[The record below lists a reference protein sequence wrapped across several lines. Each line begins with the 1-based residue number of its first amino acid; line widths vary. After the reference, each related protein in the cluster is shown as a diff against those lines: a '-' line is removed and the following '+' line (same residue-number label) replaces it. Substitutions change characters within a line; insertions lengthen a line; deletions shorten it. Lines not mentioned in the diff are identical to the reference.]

1 MTNKELN
8 MAILNKLYE
17 IAEMI
22 WQKMVRNYQG
32 SYRASEIEK
41 NLYKSFFWGEEIRM
55 YQPICVEVDSFRC
68 EFTAG
73 HIFRLV
79 SKFESLAGIG
89 KNAHMFT
96 YQEEDSKERG
106 CVCFQATKEM
116 EELCDFVYKNHDMEA
131 ITSIFIDAERSR
143 LVATDTNKLL
153 AMPVTITQKSGDTR
167 EMLINAKT
175 WKKMCAKMKPGK
187 VYDLV
192 AVKLDNR
199 EEATV
204 IEFDGMT
211 SYEPS
216 PCRFVDWASCFGSI
230 FDGYCVRIG
239 GSWDA
244 IRKMIWSVAVE
255 EYAYLSGKKGEKV
268 ITVKVGENVAT
279 FATDEVLKHSFSL
292 SFDTEHLLSIPQLD
306 ILYLGINEKTLKM
319 AESENGNVYLLCPRN
334 DGDSY
339 IGEKVADGVYD
350 AGEPGKGVK
359 LLQKTCEIT
368 APAVAEKKAALY
380 SEKKKKPVDD
390 SRKFAFDKIGIEP
403 GDIITFIHGGQRV
416 ITIDNNKVVYQGKV
430 YTLSGFCKEFMPDDR
445 RNKANS
451 YRGCAFFAYKGVKLD
466 KMFKEAL
473 KAKAKGEDVKVC
485 KEENACEVITLTT
498 GPSDSTAGQDQ
509 SAVSPSPTL
518 PPYDSRFK
526 PVCGYFALS
535 PTTIPFERD
544 KGVGARKIHYLVGVA
559 AHPMPPPGNEKK
571 FLPLH
576 GERGAPMITQG
587 AALG

>member
-1 MTNKELN
+1 

-41 NLYKSFFWGEEIRM
+41 NLYKSFFWGEEISM

-89 KNAHMFT
+89 KKAHMFT
-96 YQEEDSKERG
+96 YQEENEKERG

-116 EELCDFVYKNHDMEA
+116 VELCDFVYNGKDRGVLL
-131 ITSIFIDAERSR
+131 SIFLDAERSR
-143 LVATDTNKLL
+143 LVATDTHKLL
-153 AMPVTITQKSGDTR
+153 AMPVTITNKSGDTR
-167 EMLINAKT
+167 DMLIDAKT

-204 IEFDGMT
+204 IEFEGLT

-216 PCRFVDWASCFGSI
+216 PCRFVDWASCFGTI
-230 FDGYCVRIG
+230 FDGYCVHIG

-244 IRKMIWSVAVE
+244 IRKMIYSVSSEDYVS
-255 EYAYLSGKKGEKV
+255 LSGRKGEKV
-268 ITVKVGENVAT
+268 ITVKKGENVAT

-292 SFDTEHLLSIPQLD
+292 SFDTEHILPIPQLD

-368 APAVAEKKAALY
+368 VSAVAEKKAVLS

-403 GDIITFIHGGQRV
+403 GDIITFIHGGQSV

-498 GPSDSTAGQDQ
+498 VPSDSIAGQDQ
-509 SAVSPSPTL
+509 SAVSPSHTL
-518 PPYDSRFK
+518 PPSDSRFK
-526 PVCGYFALS
+526 PVCGYFASS
-535 PTTIPFERD
+535 PIIVPFERD
-544 KGVGARKIHYLVGVA
+544 KGLCARKIHYLVGVA

-571 FLPLH
+571 LLPLQ
-576 GERGAPMITQG
+576 GDRGAPMITQG

>member
-1 MTNKELN
+1 

-41 NLYKSFFWGEEIRM
+41 NLYKSFFWGEEISM
-55 YQPICVEVDSFRC
+55 YQPIFVEVDSFRC

-116 EELCDFVYKNHDMEA
+116 AELCDFVYNGKDRGA
-131 ITSIFIDAERSR
+131 ILSIFIDAERSR
-143 LVATDTNKLL
+143 LVATDTHKLL

-244 IRKMIWSVAVE
+244 IRKMIYSVSGEDYVS
-255 EYAYLSGKKGEKV
+255 LSGRKGEKV
-268 ITVKVGENVAT
+268 ITVKKGENVAT

-292 SFDTEHLLSIPQLD
+292 SFYTEHLLSIPQMD

-368 APAVAEKKAALY
+368 APAVAEKKAALS

-416 ITIDNNKVVYQGKV
+416 VTIDNNKVVYQGKV

-466 KMFKEAL
+466 KMFKEVL
-473 KAKAKGEDVKVC
+473 KEKAKGEDVKVC

-498 GPSDSTAGQDQ
+498 VPGDSLAGQDQ

-518 PPYDSRFK
+518 PPYDSRFE
-526 PVCGYFALS
+526 PTCGYPPALPVITLS
-535 PTTIPFERD
+535 VRDTT
-544 KGVGARKIHYLVGVA
+544 VGAKEMRHLVGVA
-559 AHPMPPPGNEKK
+559 AQPMPPPGNDKK
-571 FLPLH
+571 LLPLQ
-576 GERGAPMITQG
+576 GERGVCFLTQG
-587 AALG
+587 VPLG